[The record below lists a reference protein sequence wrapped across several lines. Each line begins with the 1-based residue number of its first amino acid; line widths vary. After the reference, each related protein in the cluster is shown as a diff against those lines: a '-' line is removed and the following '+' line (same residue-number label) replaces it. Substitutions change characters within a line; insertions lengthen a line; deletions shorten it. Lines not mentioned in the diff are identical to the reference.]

1 MALNLGTSPYYD
13 DFDIEKNFHRI
24 LFKPGYAVQARELT
38 QLQTILQNQI
48 ERFGNHIF
56 KDGSVVLGCAET
68 FQFSVP
74 YVKIKDENSA
84 GVTITAANY
93 ATYQTSLVGATIS
106 NEAGVNAKILL
117 VEFDPVSEQKV
128 LYLNYQTASAD
139 GASTEFLADDVLT
152 VVDVS
157 NNTLSSRFVA
167 KSSLPTGFGSLYT
180 IADGIVYAEGNFI
193 RHVETT
199 KVLDYFSSTPS
210 KNVGFRIVSETVT
223 SEDDVSLLD
232 PAAGSY
238 NYSAPGAD
246 RYKLSTQLESN
257 SLSTVPD
264 EGFHLLFVVDTGEIK
279 RAYNKPQYAELQ
291 KVLAQR
297 TFDESGNYTVRGL
310 NVVVREHLKTANNNG
325 RYTSGDSSKL
335 LYGIEPGKAY
345 VEGYDAELK
354 STEYL
359 PISKATDT
367 LLLEEKIISSTYGN
381 YVYVKDV
388 SGDWNIGDT
397 NLVVNLKAGG
407 LLGTTMAT
415 ARVQLLR
422 HHMGPPGTGPT
433 SYYKLYLYEITPA
446 STYTIDDLGPVDTIT
461 DGSLND
467 ATVAITP
474 GDSLGTGIIQTGF
487 TTHESSYNT
496 LLFSTPVRAVEHYE
510 DDTDYFFWKKLGDTY
525 SGTISNPNRI
535 DLSLSGTGITFTTS
549 VAPSGPENIAR
560 HFLVVNNTTGNI
572 LAVTDIPTS
581 TSDYQLGNANLLFSA
596 PITGN
601 HTVYAYV
608 KQTNGAPVGLTL
620 TNSILRSNLQ
630 TFTGPSFDNLEAN
643 KIYLGV
649 SYAFD
654 VEAVYMADHTS
665 TWPATYALVTTDANW
680 TDVTEDFNLVIN
692 QDDNVFRTSYLEYT
706 GASTLSQKKIVVKFR
721 NFLRD
726 SSFGY
731 INKNSYASA
740 LIDFD
745 PLNPDT
751 GKQIYTYQLPLHT
764 SKNTGIT
771 YDLRDAIDFRPAMQ
785 NRSNYSGSAYGVS
798 EIVDGEN
805 VPVTTIDVSTGAGGL
820 VIPDPDSVITTSFT
834 VNLPRQ
840 DKVVLT
846 KDGEF
851 KVITGIS
858 ALYPKVPA
866 DAADS
871 MTLATIELAPY
882 PSMSTY
888 ASRVYER
895 EDYASVI
902 RLADNRRF
910 TMRDIGN
917 LEQRVNRLEYY
928 TALSIMENK
937 VANMFIAD
945 SVGDAM
951 VKKGI
956 LVDGFDGHDVGN
968 VFDTNYNVAI
978 DVKNKEMR
986 APISIEDVNFQVVS
1000 GGHQQG
1006 SLVLNGI
1013 AHTHVNFINNSAAS
1027 KGRVCGNSLLRN
1039 YKSGNLYLDPQQDMW
1054 LDENIRPDVQL
1065 NYNNTNDGWMYD
1077 NTPFNIHWNSWLNN
1091 WQGIDTEYLSPVI
1104 NSVNG
1109 ILGARSYNQ
1118 STKFV
1123 SDVTRSAITAMRLP
1137 EHNIRVVGN
1146 KLLDISVV
1154 PYIREQVITFIAT
1167 ELKPN
1172 TIVKAYFDG
1181 EDVSENCRYFTL
1193 PTGVTK
1199 DTIKNLKAALLA
1211 SKYEATASNYGD
1223 DLIVNSNGLLVG
1235 QFLIPAN
1242 KFRTGSKI
1250 FKLEDVA
1257 STTLAATQFQNSGL
1271 ANFNEGS
1278 IFSTRFTDFRQDSL
1292 TSAQNKVVERLI
1304 VSNPSSFDASSY
1316 GDPMAQTFI
1325 VEGETHGAF
1334 ITKLDLYFRTKSAT
1348 KAFTVQIREVVNGYP
1363 GDKILPFST
1372 KTLPSSSINTS
1383 ETASVATTFTFE
1395 SPVFLKNNTE
1405 YSLVLLPENN
1415 DPDYQVWVSEL
1426 GQRKIG
1432 SSETITQQP
1441 YVGVLFVPNNN
1452 TIWSALETE
1461 DLKFTLYKGEFTTAD
1476 TIISMKSDPIDYI
1489 TFSSS
1494 GEHVLAPGD
1503 VVKVYDDTQ
1512 SSIYGTV
1519 SISGNVVSGEPLEAP
1534 ITTFTTQTA
1543 VGDRLRVLI
1552 TNVSGTI
1559 SVTGTSVAGV
1569 GTSFNTQLQVGDI
1582 LYKTDNTV
1590 IGKVASITDE
1600 NNLTLETAGPTVSA
1614 ENYKVRK
1621 ILGVVKDVV
1630 SNNSLILE
1638 EPYTFS
1644 APLGNYTIYKDGTSG
1659 VGVVQE
1665 VQDNTAKIYIT
1676 SGFLASGN
1684 SFQVR
1689 TAVTGDTSPTKY
1701 TVNSIDTRIVTTL
1714 VPNFSSLELDP
1725 ATSVT
1730 LKYKLKDALG
1740 MQQAVFTTCK
1750 NGDTIELEQPYTVFS
1765 YSSPSYGEHITG
1777 TPAISM
1783 QAVLHTDSSSLTP
1796 VLDTRKLS
1804 LLAVGNLINYNGA
1817 SEAIA
1822 QYVTRAVTMSGN
1834 SNELP
1839 DDLRVFMDIKMPEN
1853 CSVRVFAK
1861 LQNNVDDGLFED
1873 VPEIEMTEH
1882 APLIINRTEFQEYM
1896 YSLPSIVADYF
1907 KFAIRVELYSGNSSS
1922 TLDVSKTPLI
1932 KNFRA
1937 VALI

>member
-48 ERFGNHIF
+48 ERFGNHVF

-84 GVTITAANY
+84 GVTITAATY
-93 ATYQTSLVGATIS
+93 ATYQNTLVEATIS
-106 NEAGVNAKILL
+106 NEAGVTAKIIL
-117 VEFDPVSEQKV
+117 VEFDPSSEQKV
-128 LYLNYQTASAD
+128 LYLSYQTAAAD
-139 GASTEFLADDVLT
+139 GSSTEFLADDVLT

-167 KSSLPTGFGSLYT
+167 KSSAPTGFGSLYK
-180 IADGIVYAEGNFI
+180 ISDGIVYAEGNFI
-193 RHVETT
+193 RHVETM
-199 KVLDYFSSTPS
+199 KVLDYFSSTPT
-210 KNVGFRIVSETVT
+210 KNVGFRVISETVT

-257 SLSTVPD
+257 SLATIPD
-264 EGFHLLFVVDTGEIK
+264 EGFHLLFVVDSGEIK

-310 NVVVREHLKTANNNG
+310 NVVVREHLKTDINNG

-345 VEGYDAELK
+345 VEGFDAELK

-359 PISKATDT
+359 SVPKATDT

-381 YVYVKDV
+381 YVYVKNV
-388 SGDWNIGDT
+388 TGDWDVADT
-397 NLVVNLKAGG
+397 NLIVDLRDGG
-407 LLGTTMAT
+407 TSGTIKAT
-415 ARVQLLR
+415 ARVQLLKY
-422 HHMGPPGTGPT
+422 HAGTPGTGST
-433 SYYKLYLYEITPA
+433 SYYKLYLYEITPV
-446 STYTIDDLGPVDTIT
+446 SPYTIDDLGPVDTIT
-461 DGSLND
+461 NGSLNT

-474 GDSLGTGIIQTGF
+474 GDNLGSGISQTEF
-487 TTHESSYNT
+487 TTHDSSYNT

-510 DDTDYFFWKKLGDTY
+510 NDTDYFFWKKLGEFAVQG
-525 SGTISNPNRI
+525 SGFNEIPVTV
-535 DLSLSGTGITFTTS
+535 SGTGQTFANS
-549 VAPSGPENIAR
+549 VAPSGSENIAR
-560 HFLVVNNTTGNI
+560 HFLVVHNTTGNI
-572 LAVTDIPTS
+572 LNVSSILPT
-581 TSDYQLGNANLLFSA
+581 YNLNNATLVLSA
-596 PITGN
+596 ASSGN

-608 KQTNGAPVGLTL
+608 KQTNGSPVGLTL
-620 TNSILRSNLQ
+620 VNSILRADCSTFSGNSLTNLDI
-630 TFTGPSFDNLEAN
+630 GKKL
-643 KIYLGV
+643 YLGV

-654 VEAVYMADHTS
+654 VEAVYMANSSS
-665 TWPATYALVTTDANW
+665 TWPATYAAVTTDANW
-680 TDVTEDFNLVIN
+680 TDVTEDFTLVIN
-692 QDDNVFRTSYLEYT
+692 QDDNIFRTSYLEYT
-706 GASTLSQKKIVVKFR
+706 GASTLSSKKIVVKFR

-731 INKNSYASA
+731 INKNSYSSA

-771 YDLRDAIDFRPAMQ
+771 YDLRDVIDFRPAMQ
-785 NRSNYSGSAYGVS
+785 NRSNHSGSAYGVA
-798 EIVDGEN
+798 EITDGEN
-805 VPVTTIDVSTGAGGL
+805 VPVTTIETVSGLGGL
-820 VIPDPDSVITTSFT
+820 VIPDPDSVITTTFA

-840 DKVVLT
+840 DKVILT
-846 KDGEF
+846 KDGVF

-858 ALYPKVPA
+858 SLYPKVPA

-888 ASRVYER
+888 ASRVYGR

-910 TMRDIGN
+910 TMKDIGN

-1006 SLVLNGI
+1006 SLLMNGI
-1013 AHTHVNFINNSAAS
+1013 SHNHISFIKNSAAS
-1027 KGRVCGNSLLRN
+1027 KGRTCGNSLLRN
-1039 YKSGNLYLDPQQDMW
+1039 YKSGNLYLDPPQDMW

-1065 NYNNTNDGWMYD
+1065 NYNNTNDGWEYD

-1091 WQGIDTEYLSPVI
+1091 WQGIDAEYLTPVI

-1123 SDVTRSAITAMRLP
+1123 SEVTRSAITAMRLP

-1154 PYIREQVITFIAT
+1154 PYIREQIVTFIAT

-1172 TIVKAYFDG
+1172 TIMKAYFDG
-1181 EDVSENCRYFTL
+1181 EDVSAHCRYFTL
-1193 PTGVTK
+1193 PTGVTA
-1199 DTIKNLKAALLA
+1199 DTIKSLKTALLS
-1211 SKYEATASNYGD
+1211 SKYESTASNYGD
-1223 DLIVNSNGLLVG
+1223 DLIVNSNGILVG

-1242 KFRTGSKI
+1242 KFRSGSKI
-1250 FKLEDVA
+1250 FKLEDVG
-1257 STTLAATQFQNSGL
+1257 STTLAAAQFQNSGL
-1271 ANFNEGS
+1271 ANLNEGS

-1292 TSAQNKVVERLI
+1292 TSAQNKIVERLI
-1304 VSNPSSFDASSY
+1304 VSNPSSFNASSY

-1325 VEGETHGAF
+1325 VEGEANGVF
-1334 ITKLDLYFRTKSAT
+1334 ITKVDLYFLAKSTTKS
-1348 KAFTVQIREVVNGYP
+1348 FTVQIREVINGYP

-1372 KTLPSSSINTS
+1372 KTLPSSSINIS

-1395 SPVFLKNNTE
+1395 SPVYLKNNTE

-1415 DPDYQVWVSEL
+1415 DPDYKVWVSEL
-1426 GQRKIG
+1426 GERKVG

-1452 TIWSALETE
+1452 TIWSALENE
-1461 DLKFTLYKGEFTTAD
+1461 DLKFTLYKGEFSTSDTTV
-1476 TIISMKSDPIDYI
+1476 SLKSDPVDYI

-1494 GEHVLAPGD
+1494 GNHVLTPGD

-1512 SSIYGTV
+1512 TLMVGTV
-1519 SISGNVVSGEPLEAP
+1519 NVAGNEVTGDSAP
-1534 ITTFTTQTA
+1534 AVPTSFTTETA

-1552 TNVSGTI
+1552 TSVSGTI

-1569 GTSFNTQLQVGDI
+1569 GTAFDTQLQVGDI

-1590 IGKVASITDE
+1590 IGKIASIIDE
-1600 NNLTLETAGPTVSA
+1600 NDLILESAGPTLSA

-1621 ILGVVKDVV
+1621 ILGVVKNVV
-1630 SNNSLILE
+1630 NNTKLFLE
-1638 EPYTFS
+1638 EPYTFTIPGS
-1644 APLGNYTIYKDGTSG
+1644 GYTIYKDDTTCE
-1659 VGVVQE
+1659 GVVQE

-1676 SGFLASGN
+1676 SGFLSVGN
-1684 SFQVR
+1684 VFQVR
-1689 TAVTGDTSPTKY
+1689 TAVTGDSNPTTY
-1701 TVNSIDTRIVTTL
+1701 TVGGIDTRTITTL
-1714 VPNFSSLELDP
+1714 VPNFSLLELDP

-1730 LKYKLKDALG
+1730 LKYKLKNSVG
-1740 MQQAVFTTCK
+1740 VQQTSFTTCK
-1750 NGDTIELEQPYTVFS
+1750 NGDTIELAEPYTLFS
-1765 YSSPSYGEHITG
+1765 YSSPSYGEHISG
-1777 TPAISM
+1777 TPAISI
-1783 QAVLHTDSSSLTP
+1783 QAILHSDSSSLTP
-1796 VLDTRKLS
+1796 ILDTRKLS
-1804 LLAVGNLINYNGA
+1804 LLSVSNLINYNGA
-1817 SEAIA
+1817 GEAIA
-1822 QYVTRAVTMSGN
+1822 QYVTRSVTMSGDT
-1834 SNELP
+1834 NELP

-1853 CSVRVFAK
+1853 CSIRVFAK
-1861 LQNNVDDGLFED
+1861 MQNSVDDELFEN
-1873 VPEIEMTEH
+1873 VAEVEMTEH
-1882 APLIINRTEFQEYM
+1882 APLIVNRTEFQEYM
-1896 YSLPSIVADYF
+1896 YSLPTTVSDYF

-1922 TLDVSKTPLI
+1922 SLDVSKTPII